1 MTNIQTKIKQNRDLG
16 KNIEDILSQIEIPDN
31 NQKALLFIAFIRNG
45 LSHFYSMNLLIE
57 KKLYHSAFSFA
68 RVFFDNILR
77 GEYSIYILDDTKI
90 DEMFSD
96 LNNWDFPKAKKMCQK
111 LDEFFG
117 NSFFENIRKQSYGI
131 MCDFT
136 HTSNNQIARYFNEEK
151 SLIESTFTDEEII
164 DLLEGN
170 YNLMKRFAKNCIAF
184 MKAHKLLENGVNL

>member
-16 KNIEDILSQIEIPDN
+16 KNIEDILSQLEIPDN
-31 NQKALLFIAFIRNG
+31 NQKALLFTAFLKNG

-57 KKLYHSAFSFA
+57 KKLYYSAFPFA

-90 DEMFSD
+90 DEMYLSSNDWKFVT
-96 LNNWDFPKAKKMCQK
+96 KEMCQK
-111 LDEFFG
+111 LDDFFG
-117 NSFFENIRKQSYGI
+117 NLFFENIRQQSYGI